1 MSRARTIHRCTE
13 CDATSPRWLGR
24 CPECEAWGSLVE
36 TAVAA
41 NVPATLDPA
50 RPGPVPIADVT
61 ALGGARIATGV
72 GELDR
77 VLAGGL
83 VPGSV
88 TLFGGEPGVGKSTLL
103 LQALAGIAASGR
115 RCLLVA
121 AEESPQQV
129 RLRAERLGAL
139 LPELLVV
146 AETSLPAV
154 FAHVDAV
161 RPDVLAVDSIQT
173 VFDPDA
179 PGAPGSTNQVRA
191 CAQQLVGWA
200 KERAIAAMLVGHVT
214 KEGGLAG
221 PRTLEHVVDTVCSF
235 EGDRHHALRLL
246 HALKHRFG
254 PTDELGVFEMDATG
268 LVAVPDASALL
279 LADRVPDAYGSAVVP
294 ILSGARPLL
303 VEVQALASP
312 TLGPIAARS
321 TQGFDGSRLPLLLA
335 VLEQRA
341 RVAVGRLDVFV
352 NVAGGVRATESGVD
366 LAVALA
372 IVGAAYGLPM
382 PATTVVV
389 GEVGLGGEIRQV
401 AGLERRLVEAA
412 RLGFRQAIAPA
423 SAPDVGGL
431 DVVRVATLR
440 DAITAALVDDVP
452 PDPCA
457 LAAADALLS
466 RAGL

>member
-1 MSRARTIHRCTE
+1 
-13 CDATSPRWLGR
+13 
-24 CPECEAWGSLVE
+24 
-36 TAVAA
+36 
-41 NVPATLDPA
+41 
-50 RPGPVPIADVT
+50 
-61 ALGGARIATGV
+61 
-72 GELDR
+72 
-77 VLAGGL
+77 VL
-83 VPGSV
+83 
-88 TLFGGEPGVGKSTLL
+88 
-103 LQALAGIAASGR
+103 
-115 RCLLVA
+115 
-121 AEESPQQV
+121 
-129 RLRAERLGAL
+129 
-139 LPELLVV
+139 
-146 AETSLPAV
+146 
-154 FAHVDAV
+154 
-161 RPDVLAVDSIQT
+161 
-173 VFDPDA
+173 DPDA

-200 KERAIAAMLVGHVT
+200 KERAMATLLVGHVT

-423 SAPDVGGL
+423 SAPDVAGL

-457 LAAADALLS
+457 VAAADALLS